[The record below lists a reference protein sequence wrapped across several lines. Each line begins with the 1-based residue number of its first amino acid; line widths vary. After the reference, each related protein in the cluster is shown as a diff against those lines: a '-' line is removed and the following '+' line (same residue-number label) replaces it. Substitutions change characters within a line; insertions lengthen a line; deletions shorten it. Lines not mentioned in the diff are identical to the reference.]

1 MHDDSFKERYLYAPM
16 LISETDTYIKTNHYI
31 HNEIE
36 VHYVIEEA
44 SYIGTKDSN
53 TYIKGNSYYI
63 FSHSEEY
70 YIKVSDGVGSIEDSD
85 E

>member
-1 MHDDSFKERYLYAPM
+1 MYDDSFKERYSYAPM
-16 LISETDTYIKTNHYI
+16 VISETDTHIKTNHYI

-44 SYIGTKDSN
+44 SHIGTKDSN
-53 TYIKGNSYYI
+53 TYIKGNSSYI
-63 FSHSEEY
+63 FSHPEEY
-70 YIKVSDGVGSIEDSD
+70 YIKVSDDVVSIEDSD